1 MRVAPRIRVPSTNDR
16 RKVTATMPLPSSPLV
31 LPIPQ
36 PRTLLHS
43 PQLRGRYVQ
52 CRLQEGGEPDPAHP
66 HGPDTPL
73 PAERIPDTAPK
84 PCGPQLP
91 ETGGDI
97 LDMEG
102 EEVAKGQETHP
113 GPGTRVRTQL
123 ASQGYVVARPLGDL
137 CQIWLLTLGPGTEQL
152 PPPSGGATGRGGKVP
167 HRGRRKPPGIDPL
180 TPGVAR
186 HLGWN
191 DGNTG
196 HWVHSEGP
204 NRPPP
209 VHGRRRLRRNH
220 PRLILR
226 INHPSTWFHQRT
238 PECRTT

>member
-52 CRLQEGGEPDPAHP
+52 CCLQESGEQDPAHP

-123 ASQGYVVARPLGDL
+123 AGQGYVVARPLGRSLSILAVVIGSWDGAD
-137 CQIWLLTLGPGTEQL
+137 GP
-152 PPPSGGATGRGGKVP
+152 P
-167 HRGRRKPPGIDPL
+167 
-180 TPGVAR
+180 
-186 HLGWN
+186 
-191 DGNTG
+191 
-196 HWVHSEGP
+196 
-204 NRPPP
+204 
-209 VHGRRRLRRNH
+209 LRRNNWEGRH
-220 PRLILR
+220 D
-226 INHPSTWFHQRT
+226 SS
-238 PECRTT
+238 